1 MVPPAQSGYGD
12 SVVREQVPYELGGS
26 VCLDYL
32 ICMFPR
38 NSAGRIASQ
47 QCLNSV
53 ANPLASY
60 FALAHSMTGMKGP
73 SADGIGAAA
82 R

>member
-1 MVPPAQSGYGD
+1 MSEVG
-12 SVVREQVPYELGGS
+12 RRR
-26 VCLDYL
+26 
-32 ICMFPR
+32 PR
-38 NSAGRIASQ
+38 PAGRIAEQ
-47 QCLNSV
+47 QCPALSGEY
-53 ANPLASY
+53 PLASY

>member
-1 MVPPAQSGYGD
+1 VATKQPNSEMLLSASAAA
-12 SVVREQVPYELGGS
+12 GG
-26 VCLDYL
+26 VE
-32 ICMFPR
+32 
-38 NSAGRIASQ
+38 
-47 QCLNSV
+47 V
-53 ANPLASY
+53 ARGTGY